1 MLEGTFSIG
10 YGMVADIATPAE
22 RGSFAGV
29 LAFGYCKS
37 VDGVNI
43 GLIRVEQ
50 IPLRVWDQSW
60 ARL

>member
-29 LAFGYCKS
+29 LAFGYCDS
-37 VDGVNI
+37 VYGVNL
-43 GLIRVEQ
+43 GLIRVERIQ
-50 IPLRVWDQSW
+50 LPV
-60 ARL
+60 